1 MIKNMPP
8 QLIVLSVIAEYRDG
22 ITIEDLISHIEML
35 KMKGIDLGY
44 TFASKYGNKI
54 SKELLLDLNML
65 KLLGLIDEINGKYVV
80 TEKGYNI
87 LSRLH
92 VQNRM
97 SY

>member
-1 MIKNMPP
+1 MVKNIPP
-8 QLIVLSVIAEYRDG
+8 QLIVLSIIAEYRNG
-22 ITIEDLISHIEML
+22 ITIEDLVSHIERL

-65 KLLGLIDEINGKYVV
+65 KLLGLIDEINGKYIV
-80 TEKGYNI
+80 TEKGYNV
-87 LSRLH
+87 LSKLH

-97 SY
+97 G